1 MPLKRPDGTIE
12 SKPTNYERDSRAAG
26 INFLFSGPRHLF
38 APYSFLSH
46 AQMNGEEEIV
56 FHYSF
61 GMLRVKG
68 DHLNYIYSLVR
79 RHELG
84 SINCDTGTS
93 DKPDDPHIREIVFEE
108 IDAVE

>member
-1 MPLKRPDGTIE
+1 MSAIPVQPELISYSQAPAIFSLHTPFCPTLK
-12 SKPTNYERDSRAAG
+12 
-26 INFLFSGPRHLF
+26 
-38 APYSFLSH
+38 
-46 AQMNGEEEIV
+46 EIV